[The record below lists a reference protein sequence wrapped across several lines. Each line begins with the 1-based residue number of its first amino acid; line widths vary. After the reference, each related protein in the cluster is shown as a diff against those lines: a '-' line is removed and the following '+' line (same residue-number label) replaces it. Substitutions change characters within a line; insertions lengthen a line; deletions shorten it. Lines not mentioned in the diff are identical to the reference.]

1 MINCEE
7 LVDMFIY
14 EEGQQLLG
22 LDFLIQTLGFTMKQ
36 FEKIFVKTV
45 REYEK
50 RRPLKSTEI
59 FTGNSMGIIQMP
71 STTMSVRA
79 TRYGVLP
86 EYPRY
91 FMDEFGEKNYEF
103 IPQTKIL
110 KVFPPITPMKVTYT
124 HGYTITNN
132 LAQTATFDVL
142 AGDTDFIDELP
153 MTPRKNTLKVTLG
166 DYELKEVRREVV
178 DVEIEGGVYPQ
189 ELVTLEGTLGTGT
202 YNIAT
207 KALDITFGE
216 DVEITEDTQMTCEYR
231 AAYKTVEEIDIGDYI
246 FTKFYYSK
254 LLEAVASARA
264 HATQANVH
272 SIDLTEDQLYVRA
285 RILKKDI
292 DTKLAQTF
300 DWGATADI

>member
-36 FEKIFVKTV
+36 FEKMFVKTV

-59 FTGNSMGIIQMP
+59 FTGNSMGVIKMP
-71 STTMSVRA
+71 DTTMSVRA
-79 TRYGVLP
+79 TRYGVLN

-91 FMDEFGEKNYEF
+91 FMDEFGEKNYEYS
-103 IPQTKIL
+103 PQTKIL

-124 HGYTITNN
+124 HGYTLINN
-132 LAQTATFDVL
+132 AKLTVEFNVL
-142 AGDTDFIDELP
+142 AGDTDFVDEIP
-153 MTPRKNTLKVTLG
+153 ITCRKNSLNITVGSYTLT
-166 DYELKEVRREVV
+166 EVRREK
-178 DVEIEGGVYPQ
+178 VEVEGEGEQ
-189 ELVTLEGTLGTGT
+189 EIAILEGTLGTGT
-202 YNIAT
+202 YNTTT
-207 KALDITFGE
+207 KMLDITFGD
-216 DVEITEDTQMTCEYR
+216 DVKIATDTTMHCDYR
-231 AAYKTVEEIDIGDYI
+231 AAYITVSEIDMGDYI
-246 FTKFYYSK
+246 FTKFFYSK
-254 LLEAVASARA
+254 MLEAVASARA

>member
-132 LAQTATFDVL
+132 LV
-142 AGDTDFIDELP
+142 
-153 MTPRKNTLKVTLG
+153 
-166 DYELKEVRREVV
+166 
-178 DVEIEGGVYPQ
+178 
-189 ELVTLEGTLGTGT
+189 
-202 YNIAT
+202 
-207 KALDITFGE
+207 
-216 DVEITEDTQMTCEYR
+216 
-231 AAYKTVEEIDIGDYI
+231 
-246 FTKFYYSK
+246 
-254 LLEAVASARA
+254 
-264 HATQANVH
+264 
-272 SIDLTEDQLYVRA
+272 
-285 RILKKDI
+285 
-292 DTKLAQTF
+292 
-300 DWGATADI
+300 

>member
-22 LDFLIQTLGFTMKQ
+22 LDFLIETLGFNMKQ
-36 FEKIFVKTV
+36 FERMFIKTV

-59 FTGNSMGIIQMP
+59 FTGNSMGVIQMP
-71 STTMSVRA
+71 ETTMSVRA
-79 TRYGVLP
+79 TRYGVLN

-91 FMDEFGEKNYEF
+91 FMDEFGEKNYEYS
-103 IPQTKIL
+103 PQTKIL

-124 HGYTITNN
+124 HGYTLINN
-132 LAQTATFDVL
+132 AKLTVTFDVL
-142 AGDTDFIDELP
+142 AGDTDFIDEIP
-153 MTPRKNTLKVTLG
+153 ITCRKNSLNITVG
-166 DYELKEVRREVV
+166 SYSLKEVRRET
-178 DVEIEGGVYPQ
+178 VELDGGGTQ
-189 ELVTLEGTLGTGT
+189 EIAILEGSLGTGT
-202 YNIAT
+202 YTPAT
-207 KALDITFGE
+207 KMLEITFA
-216 DVEITEDTQMTCEYR
+216 DNVSIASDTTMKCTYR
-231 AAYKTVEEIDIGDYI
+231 ANSITVSEIDIGDYI
-246 FTKFYYSK
+246 FTKFFYSK
-254 LLEAVASARA
+254 MLEAVASARA

-285 RILKKDI
+285 RILKKDV